1 MIWQMLHRLIKSRPE
16 ISDQMIYIS
25 SQDINRETLNKFKY
39 YCVKGKFR
47 GNKFSSKSLTYKLVC
62 ISLSYRNWQLK
73 SSSDIKGGA
82 MIPSSYKPNY
92 SMYKLP
98 LSNRLTNTL
107 FSEKTYN
114 GGCTWKIATS
124 FKNSEHFVKPL

>member
-16 ISDQMIYIS
+16 ISDQMIYIYLLRTLIGKYWIS
-25 SQDINRETLNKFKY
+25 SSITVSKEN
-39 YCVKGKFR
+39 
-47 GNKFSSKSLTYKLVC
+47 FSSKSLIYKLVC